1 LKALVVTA
9 DDVGLHT
16 GMTAG
21 ALKAHDEGIVTA
33 VSVSANG
40 RAFEEAVDLL
50 KDRPGL
56 DVGIHLTLVGERPI
70 SRPERVRTLM
80 DGRNGTLLPDF
91 RMFTRRYLLAG
102 IAPGEVEEELRRQ
115 VERLAGTGLPIVHI
129 NSHQHLHVLPKIFE
143 TVLRIAEEHRI
154 PYVRIPNEPAVR
166 RPSPRALQI
175 GILNGIGKTAR
186 RRLEDHGGAVRGIRG
201 IRAMDQTVGVLD
213 AGSLNSLK
221 LTQILGDV
229 EGLAELVCHPGLGAE
244 ALAAAY
250 DWGYGW
256 ERETAALCDAGV
268 RETLRG
274 KGIELTSFRQAT
286 IASDRSDHVRSV

>member
-1 LKALVVTA
+1 LRALIVTA
-9 DDVGLHT
+9 DDVGLHA

-33 VSVSANG
+33 VSVVPNG

-56 DVGIHLTLVGERPI
+56 DVGIHFTLVGEHPL

-80 DGRNGTLLPDF
+80 DGHALLPDF

-115 VERLAGTGLPIVHI
+115 VERLAATGLPIVHA

-143 TVLRIAEEHRI
+143 TVLKIAEEYRI
-154 PYVRIPNEPAVR
+154 PFVRIPNEPATFR

-186 RRLEDHGGAVRGIRG
+186 RRLEDRLEEENGAVR
-201 IRAMDQTVGVLD
+201 ATDQTVGVLD
-213 AGSLNSLK
+213 AGGLNPAK
-221 LTQILGDV
+221 LTQILDDV
-229 EGLAELVCHPGLGAE
+229 EGLAELVCHPGLGDGD
-244 ALAAAY
+244 LAAAY

-256 ERETAALCDAGV
+256 DRETEALCDAGV
-268 RETLRG
+268 REAARE
-274 KGIELTSFRQAT
+274 KGIELTAFRQAN
-286 IASDRSDHVRSV
+286 IGSDILIS

>member
-1 LKALVVTA
+1 MRSLIVTA
-9 DDVGLHT
+9 DDVGLHA

-40 RAFEEAVDLL
+40 SAFEEAIDLL
-50 KDRPGL
+50 KDRPRL

-80 DGRNGTLLPDF
+80 DGKNGTLLPDF

-175 GILNGIGKTAR
+175 SILNGIGKTAR
-186 RRLEDHGGAVRGIRG
+186 RRLEDDEGAISTT
-201 IRAMDQTVGVLD
+201 DQTVGVLD
-213 AGSLNSLK
+213 AGNLNPMK
-221 LTQILGDV
+221 LLQILGDV
-229 EGLAELVCHPGLGAE
+229 EGLAELVCHPGLDDK

-256 ERETAALCDAGV
+256 ERETAALCDPKV
-268 RETLRG
+268 RETLEG
-274 KGIELTSFRQAT
+274 KEIELTSFRRAGGQP
-286 IASDRSDHVRSV
+286 